1 MFLVYIFTSEQHVC
15 KFVLT
20 KIVLKQYVGYKCFFF
35 TLIMVVNLPSAII
48 IKNNANID
56 ICKTQC
62 VAFALFK
69 VHFYT

>member
-1 MFLVYIFTSEQHVC
+1 VC

-20 KIVLKQYVGYKCFFF
+20 KIVLKHNMLDKYFDF

-56 ICKTQC
+56 ISESQ
-62 VAFALFK
+62 
-69 VHFYT
+69 